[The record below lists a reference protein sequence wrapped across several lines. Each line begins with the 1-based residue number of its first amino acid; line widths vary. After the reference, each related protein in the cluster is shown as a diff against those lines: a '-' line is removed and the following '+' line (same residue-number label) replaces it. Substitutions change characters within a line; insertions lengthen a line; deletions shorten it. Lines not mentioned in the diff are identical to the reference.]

1 MQTTTGRA
9 LYRSQVIASLLC
21 CSVITLVTVMAYTSG
36 MLQTADNYLYDL
48 GMSARGTL
56 PTSGRISL
64 VLMDEE
70 SAHQLQRERG
80 QWSRGKL
87 AKALDNL
94 CAAGAEVIGLDMI
107 MSAPDQNP
115 EEDSALAAAIGRCN
129 NVVLARVSSAQGVR
143 EITALT
149 TFQKAMIGDGFI
161 DVPLDKDGVLRKIRF
176 LNAKPEPDG
185 SLSLLP
191 SFAIEVARVYLNLE
205 YRFDFSGDDYFLL
218 GNRERHLQLPY
229 PELLINFSGSY
240 NVFDIIS
247 FADATN
253 NRFDPALVK
262 GRVILV
268 GSTLSSEKDFF
279 TTPLSRFRLEAST
292 LAGRFGDMEKGIQG
306 SDEPGVACHAFA
318 VDNILSQKFFR
329 HLTGM
334 PIAWLCLATGA
345 AGLLFYLL
353 RLGWIY
359 ECIILFAGLATIAVI
374 AYLALTQWL
383 IRIDIFPLVLVLN
396 LQFVSG
402 VILQK
407 VFERKQTAMI
417 TSMFGKYLSAGVVKE
432 LIKGDI
438 STTLEGRRA
447 DLTILFSDLRGFT
460 TMSEQLGA
468 RDTATLLNTYFD
480 TMIPLV
486 FTHGGTLDKLMGDA
500 IMAFFGAPV
509 PVTDHPV
516 QGATAALNMIDQLK
530 KLKMRTD
537 IEGLASLEIGIG
549 LNTGEVTV
557 GNLGSN
563 DFMNYTIIGDAVNL
577 ASRLE
582 GLNKT
587 YATAIIVSQFLAS
600 RLDDRFVLRDLDIV
614 RVKGK
619 KTAVT
624 IYELIGWS
632 HEVTESTRRG
642 LAVFADGLNAYRRQD
657 WDEAERL
664 FLEVQGVLPD
674 DGPSR
679 LYLERIERMRT
690 EQPRPDWDGVSAFDH
705 K

>member
-1 MQTTTGRA
+1 MQATSRA
-9 LYRSQVIASLLC
+9 LYRRQVVVSLLC
-21 CSVITLVTVMAYTSG
+21 CSFVIFATVAAYSFG
-36 MLQTADNYLYDL
+36 LMQAADNYLYDL
-48 GMSARGTL
+48 GMSLRG
-56 PTSGRISL
+56 PQQTSGRISL

-70 SAHQLQRERG
+70 SARQLQRERG
-80 QWSRGKL
+80 QWSRSKL
-87 AKALDNL
+87 AQALDNL
-94 CAAGAEVIGLDMI
+94 CGAGAEVIGLDMV
-107 MSAPDQNP
+107 MSAPDQDP
-115 EEDSALAAAIGRCN
+115 EEDRTLAAAIERCN

-143 EITALT
+143 EITALAS
-149 TFQKAMIGDGFI
+149 FREVMIGDGFI

-191 SFAIEVARVYLNLE
+191 SFALEVARVYFNLE

-218 GNRERHLQLPY
+218 GTREKHLRLPY
-229 PELLINFSGSY
+229 PELLINYSGSY
-240 NVFDIIS
+240 NAFDIIS
-247 FADATN
+247 FSDATS

-262 GRVILV
+262 GRIILV

-279 TTPLSRFRLEAST
+279 TTPISRFRLEAST
-292 LAGRFGDMEKGIQG
+292 LAGRFGDMEMGVQG
-306 SDEPGVACHAFA
+306 SDEPGVACHAYA
-318 VDNILSQKFFR
+318 VDNILGQKFLR
-329 HLTGM
+329 HLTGR
-334 PIAWLCLATGA
+334 PIAWLCLAAGA
-345 AGLLFYLL
+345 AGLVFSLL
-353 RLGWIY
+353 RLGWVY
-359 ECIILFAGLATIAVI
+359 EFAILFAGLATITVI
-374 AYLALTQWL
+374 AYLSLSRWHL
-383 IRIDIFPLVLVLN
+383 RIDIFPLLLVLN
-396 LQFVSG
+396 LQFITG
-402 VILQK
+402 VVLQK

-417 TSMFGKYLSAGVVKE
+417 TSMFGKYVSARVVNE

-438 STTLEGRRA
+438 STTLEGRKA

-460 TMSEQLGA
+460 TLSERLGA
-468 RDTATLLNTYFD
+468 RDTAILLNTYFNA
-480 TMIPLV
+480 MIPLV

-509 PVTDHPV
+509 DLAGHPV
-516 QGATAALNMIDQLK
+516 QGATTALDMIGRLK
-530 KLKMRTD
+530 QLKMRSDIAGLTD
-537 IEGLASLEIGIG
+537 LEIGIG

-557 GNLGSN
+557 GNLGSS

-587 YATAIIVSQFLAS
+587 YGTAIIVSDFLAS
-600 RLDDRFVLRDLDIV
+600 RLDDRFLLRDLDIV

-632 HEVTESTRRG
+632 QDVSADSRAA
-642 LAVFADGLNAYRRQD
+642 LAVFATGLNAYRRQE
-657 WDEAERL
+657 WETAARL
-664 FLEVQGVLPD
+664 FHEVLESLPT

-679 LYLERIERMRT
+679 LYLERIERMRAA
-690 EQPRPDWDGVSAFDH
+690 PPGPDWDGVSAFEH